1 MEQLKKLATRGI
13 ESDVEALEQLDL
25 GLIDY
30 PDLENITQEQLNRLY
45 GQTAI
50 IRSAAQTVNRMTTV
64 DCAKNLMEL
73 LYYLSQTIFKSTVQ
87 YTITVDEVLREMLTQ
102 VTSIRDFCL
111 KVGEEKE
118 TSVHVKALN
127 WHIQKT
133 RDAIGGDLMSAHDLG
148 LKKLPSLKIRAIK
161 QTPSMETLFRSFGSA
176 AELATAGWYIGDES
190 LKKVSCCTVVIC
202 ELIQQRLHPRSEPLK
217 VRIFGSDACESLVA
231 LIQEIEQSVA
241 KVNEKIMKEV
251 VEEYSDREREF
262 VEEEKDPSYSP
273 EAEEQEEE
281 DEDEDEDVVAPSPQ
295 AASTASKKK
304 SQKCTDREKNVMA
317 LPTETAQSAST
328 RKRKAT
334 SAWEDEPNEKA
345 EREATTRKE
354 CAPYARRKTPI

>member
-30 PDLENITQEQLNRLY
+30 PDLEDITQEQLNRLY

-50 IRSAAQTVNRMTTV
+50 IRSAAQTVNKMTTV

-133 RDAIGGDLMSAHDLG
+133 RDAIGGDLMSVHDLG

-190 LKKVSCCTVVIC
+190 LKKVNCCTVAIC

-281 DEDEDEDVVAPSPQ
+281 DEDEDVVAPSPQ

>member
-1 MEQLKKLATRGI
+1 M
-13 ESDVEALEQLDL
+13 
-25 GLIDY
+25 
-30 PDLENITQEQLNRLY
+30 Y

-73 LYYLSQTIFKSTVQ
+73 LYYLSRTIFKSTVQ

-133 RDAIGGDLMSAHDLG
+133 RHAIGGDLMSAHDLG

-190 LKKVSCCTVVIC
+190 LKKVNCCTVAIC
-202 ELIQQRLHPRSEPLK
+202 ELIQQRLHLRSEPLR

-231 LIQEIEQSVA
+231 LIQEIEQSVV

-251 VEEYSDREREF
+251 VEEYSDREQEF

-281 DEDEDEDVVAPSPQ
+281 DEDEGAKQPPLLP
-295 AASTASKKK
+295 K
-304 SQKCTDREKNVMA
+304 RNPKNA
-317 LPTETAQSAST
+317 PTE
-328 RKRKAT
+328 
-334 SAWEDEPNEKA
+334 
-345 EREATTRKE
+345 
-354 CAPYARRKTPI
+354 RRM